1 MAINRGSVSDTVG
14 AVSAATS
21 EQNALTHANDAST
34 SATAAANSAAAAA
47 TSEANSSS
55 SASSATAS
63 ASSATSSASTATTQ
77 ASNASTSAT
86 AASDSATAAAASA
99 ASVPSVGISED
110 NILQVNATVV
120 DNDFLRIDGVKVE
133 GRSAS
138 EVLSDIGGQAS
149 LTHGIAN
156 TNTVKIDSSSVA
168 DDEYARFTA
177 SGLES
182 RSTSEVLSDIGGQ
195 ASLTFGIANTNA
207 VKVDSSSVA
216 DDEYAR
222 FTASGLES
230 RSTSEVLG
238 DIGAQASLTHGI
250 ANTNTVKIDSSS
262 VADDEYARFT
272 ANGLESRSTSEVLGD
287 IGAQAADADLTA
299 IAGLTSAAD
308 KGIQFTGSGTAGT
321 YDLTTAGKALL
332 DDADASAQRTTLGL
346 GTASTLDTGISNTNV
361 PKFTSGVASGDF
373 LKVNGTEIE
382 GRSAS
387 EVLSDIG
394 AQGVA
399 GSNLVVPDG
408 GTIGSA
414 SDTDAITIASDG
426 KVTLAEIATAAKGV
440 AFPATQVASA
450 DANTLDD
457 YEEGTFTPT
466 ISGSTSGT
474 GTLSS
479 ANGRYTKIGRMVFC
493 ELSFTISNKGTISGT
508 IVIGGFPFTCG
519 FFGYQG
525 AVRNQGLG
533 TDNTETV
540 TFEMQKDTATGRF
553 LFGSA
558 SSSNRIITDSD
569 ATNNDFL
576 AIGITY
582 ST

>member
-1 MAINRGSVSDTVG
+1 MAKDK
-14 AVSAATS
+14 
-21 EQNALTHANDAST
+21 LTEYDS
-34 SATAAANSAAAAA
+34 
-47 TSEANSSS
+47 
-55 SASSATAS
+55 TAS
-63 ASSATSSASTATTQ
+63 
-77 ASNASTSAT
+77 N
-86 AASDSATAAAASA
+86 
-99 ASVPSVGISED
+99 
-110 NILQVNATVV
+110 NTVV
-120 DNDFLRIDGVKVE
+120 GDVNIAENCPPSGINNAIR
-133 GRSAS
+133 
-138 EVLSDIGGQAS
+138 EVMSHLKDY
-149 LTHGIAN
+149 
-156 TNTVKIDSSSVA
+156 V
-168 DDEYARFTA
+168 
-177 SGLES
+177 SGTGS
-182 RSTSEVLSDIGGQ
+182 Q
-195 ASLTFGIANTNA
+195 
-207 VKVDSSSVA
+207 
-216 DDEYAR
+216 
-222 FTASGLES
+222 
-230 RSTSEVLG
+230 
-238 DIGAQASLTHGI
+238 
-250 ANTNTVKIDSSS
+250 
-262 VADDEYARFT
+262 
-272 ANGLESRSTSEVLGD
+272 
-287 IGAQAADADLTA
+287 
-299 IAGLTSAAD
+299 GLTLGGNLVIPD
-308 KGIQFTGSGTAGT
+308 AGT
-321 YDLTTAGKALL
+321 
-332 DDADASAQRTTLGL
+332 
-346 GTASTLDTGISNTNV
+346 V
-361 PKFTSGVASGDF
+361 
-373 LKVNGTEIE
+373 
-382 GRSAS
+382 
-387 EVLSDIG
+387 
-394 AQGVA
+394 
-399 GSNLVVPDG
+399 
-408 GTIGSA
+408 GSA

-450 DANTLDD
+450 NANTLDD